1 MRSANA
7 SLRDFEALLQ
17 EMIGLS
23 SASVGTSV
31 IRHALARRMAA
42 CALPDLHA
50 YWAYLQEHRDE
61 RQELID
67 CVVVPET
74 WFFRDAEAFGAM
86 TGHLRARASAGR
98 PFRLLS
104 LPCSTGEEPYS
115 IAMALFDAGFAAA
128 DFSVEAV
135 DVSARNLAYA
145 ERAIYG
151 RNSFRGADLAF
162 RARHFAAADGG
173 FRPHERIRRQVR
185 FTLGNLLGPS
195 AFAAGRGFDVVF
207 CRNLLIYFD
216 RPTQAEALVRL
227 GGLLAGD
234 GLLLVGPGES
244 GLPSLHGYASVRRP
258 RAFGFVKAGAAPALS
273 GKPERAASRRAPRS
287 SPAAPRE
294 GRGEAAPA
302 RPFSRRIAPAET
314 AAPAPEA
321 AKADLAAARGE
332 ADAGRFAEAR
342 SVAERHVAEHGP
354 SAEAF
359 YLIGLT
365 YDAEDDEARAGGYY
379 RKALYLAPGHREALA
394 HLRLLLQRQ
403 GDEAAALVL
412 ARRLGRLGEGGDA

>member
-1 MRSANA
+1 MTGKTGSA
-7 SLRDFEALLQ
+7 RDFEGLLQ

-23 SASVGTSV
+23 SASVGASV

-42 CALPDLHA
+42 CAQPDLHA
-50 YWAYLQEHRDE
+50 YWAYLQEHGEE

-74 WFFRDAEAFGAM
+74 WFFRDREAFGAM
-86 TGHLRARASAGR
+86 TEHARPRKGNGS
-98 PFRLLS
+98 PLRLLS

-128 DFSVEAV
+128 DFVVEAV
-135 DVSARNLAYA
+135 DVSTRNVAYA

-162 RARHFAAADGG
+162 RERHFEACEGG
-173 FRPHERIRRQVR
+173 FRPLDRIRQKVR

-195 AFAAGRGFDVVF
+195 AFASRQPFDVVF

-216 RPTQAEALVRL
+216 RETQGQALARL
-227 GGLLAGD
+227 GGMLAAD

-244 GLPSLHGYASVRRP
+244 GLPSLHGYASARRP
-258 RAFGFVKAGAAPALS
+258 RAFAFVKAVAVPPIPAVL
-273 GKPERAASRRAPRS
+273 ERGPARRPPRLPLPPMAHSRRTAP
-287 SPAAPRE
+287 
-294 GRGEAAPA
+294 PA
-302 RPFSRRIAPAET
+302 RPFAHRAAPAE
-314 AAPAPEA
+314 AAEPASHA
-321 AKADLAAARGE
+321 AGPDLAAARLA
-332 ADAGRFAEAR
+332 ADAGRFVEAR
-342 SVAERHVAEHGP
+342 TIAEQHIAERGP

-359 YLIGLT
+359 HLIGLT
-365 YDAEDDEARAGGYY
+365 CDAQDDAAQATGYY
-379 RKALYLAPGHREALA
+379 RKALYLAPDHREALA

-403 GDEAAALVL
+403 GDEAGARTLT
-412 ARRLGRLGEGGDA
+412 RRLGRLGEGGDA

>member
-1 MRSANA
+1 MMGETVSAH
-7 SLRDFEALLQ
+7 DFEGLLQ

-23 SASVGTSV
+23 SASVGASV

-50 YWAYLQEHRDE
+50 YWAYLNEHRDE

-86 TGHLRARASAGR
+86 TEHVRAREYGGR
-98 PFRLLS
+98 PLRLLS

-115 IAMALFDAGFAAA
+115 MAMALLDAGFAAA
-128 DFSVEAV
+128 DFAIEAV
-135 DVSARNLAYA
+135 DVSTRNLAYA

-151 RNSFRGADLAF
+151 RNSFRGTDLAYRERYF
-162 RARHFAAADGG
+162 EACEGG
-173 FRPHERIRRQVR
+173 FKPHDRIRRQVR
-185 FTLGNLLGPS
+185 FTLGNLLGPAAFS
-195 AFAAGRGFDVVF
+195 AWPPFDVVF

-216 RPTQAEALVRL
+216 RETQGRALARL
-227 GGLLAGD
+227 GGMLAAD

-244 GLPSLHGYASVRRP
+244 GVPSLHGYASARRP
-258 RAFGFVKAGAAPALS
+258 RAFAFVKAMAVQSVPAT
-273 GKPERAASRRAPRS
+273 PEKARARRPPRPSLPPMAESRRLPPSAKPFARRSAPVELS
-287 SPAAPRE
+287 
-294 GRGEAAPA
+294 
-302 RPFSRRIAPAET
+302 T
-314 AAPAPEA
+314 PAPSA
-321 AKADLAAARGE
+321 AGADLAAARLA

-342 SVAERHVAEHGP
+342 QIAERCIVESGP

-365 YDAEDDEARAGGYY
+365 CDAQDDETQAIGYY
-379 RKALYLAPGHREALA
+379 RKAIYLKSDHREALA

-403 GDEAAALVL
+403 GEEAGVRALT
-412 ARRLGRLGEGGDA
+412 RRLGRLGEGGDA